1 MKFSR
6 KFEHGKIRAIDDVL
20 VEDPRFKIGTR
31 GYESYAFPE
40 ILIEYVLLKT
50 ISSIVSDICG
60 NAANMLGKANSTD
73 KIIHRYCNGLGGL
86 ASDFEGFVYDIAR
99 DFGLSFEGETVAIN
113 KGKDLVEAAISKA
126 KTEAKKAL
134 SFNRT

>member
-1 MKFSR
+1 MKFRR
-6 KFEHGKIRAIDDVL
+6 KFEHGKIRALDDVL
-20 VEDPRFKIGTR
+20 VEDPRFKIGMH
-31 GYESYAFPE
+31 GYESYAFSE
-40 ILIEYVLLKT
+40 ILVEYVLLKT
-50 ISSIVSDICG
+50 LSSIVSDICG
-60 NAANMLGKANSTD
+60 EAANMLGKANSTD

-99 DFGLSFEGETVAIN
+99 DFGLSFEGEIMAIN
-113 KGKDLVEAAISKA
+113 KGKDLVETAVSKA